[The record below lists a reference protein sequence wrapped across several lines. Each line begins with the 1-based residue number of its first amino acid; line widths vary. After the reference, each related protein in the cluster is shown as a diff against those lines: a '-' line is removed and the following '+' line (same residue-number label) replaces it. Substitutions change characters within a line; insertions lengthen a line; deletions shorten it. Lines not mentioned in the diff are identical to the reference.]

1 MRAPARQSAESER
14 QGPSAGLLGM
24 QATAGNAAVVQMLR
38 QTGHAFV
45 QEKHQHGAGC
55 GHQQA
60 EQPQVQRS
68 AVHDVL
74 RTPGRPL
81 DDATR
86 TDMESRLGADFS
98 DVRIHN
104 DGAAKASAAEVGA
117 HAYTSGN
124 HVVVGESG
132 GDKHTLAHEL
142 THVIQQRQGPVAG
155 TDNGSGLKVSDPSD
169 RFEREAEANATRVMR
184 SAVRTTAGA
193 DSAHGQDSARTT
205 AGESAPMV
213 QRYAEEKVGSVTWRI
228 SQTGKYALRGA
239 KGSDQYELYV
249 RSDVPA
255 PRYCEEA
262 TGRRKAT
269 IGDAQYVPYAPLKS
283 FLEDC
288 SHSAEEVMHAQ
299 ALEMGQDASAFKGGG
314 MFGESDKKNID
325 RAREYAKN
333 RAGGDHDE
341 APEAGEAYS
350 IIETQWSGKTPSNT
364 SRWPYHVAGVV
375 AQDGSDRITV
385 EQTAGSTD
393 ADPTVGVAGI
403 FDIYQNAS
411 DIGKELPES
420 FHGRHGKSFSKG
432 AITVTLVPI
441 NVGGLNADMDR
452 TSGNDARANR

>member
-1 MRAPARQSAESER
+1 MRAPGRPGAGPER
-14 QGPSAGLLGM
+14 RTPAAGLLGM

-38 QTGHAFV
+38 QAGHSFV

-124 HVVVGESG
+124 HVVVGEG
-132 GDKHTLAHEL
+132 GADKHTLAHEL
-142 THVIQQRQGPVAG
+142 THVIQQRQGPVSG
-155 TDNGSGLKVSDPSD
+155 TDNGGGLKVSDPAD

-184 SAVRTTAGA
+184 SAVGHTAAG
-193 DSAHGQDSARTT
+193 SAHGQENARAT
-205 AGESAPMV
+205 AGDTAPMV
-213 QRYAEEKVGSVTWRI
+213 QRYTEEKVGSVTWRI

-239 KGSDQYELYV
+239 SGSDQYELYA

-262 TGRRKAT
+262 TGRRRTT
-269 IGDAQYVPYAPLKS
+269 IGDAQYIPYAPLKS

-299 ALEMGQDASAFKGGG
+299 ALEMGQDASTFKGGG
-314 MFGESDKKNID
+314 LFGESDKKNVD
-325 RAREYAKN
+325 RAREYAQN
-333 RAGGDHDE
+333 RPGGDHNE
-341 APEAGEAYS
+341 APDAGEAFS
-350 IIETQWSGKTPSNT
+350 IVETEWKGKTPQNST
-364 SRWPYHVAGVV
+364 RWPYHVAGVV

-403 FDIYQNAS
+403 FDIYQSAS
-411 DIGKELPES
+411 EIGQRLPES
-420 FHGRHGKSFSKG
+420 FHGRHGKSFSQG

-441 NVGGLNADMDR
+441 NVGELNADMDR